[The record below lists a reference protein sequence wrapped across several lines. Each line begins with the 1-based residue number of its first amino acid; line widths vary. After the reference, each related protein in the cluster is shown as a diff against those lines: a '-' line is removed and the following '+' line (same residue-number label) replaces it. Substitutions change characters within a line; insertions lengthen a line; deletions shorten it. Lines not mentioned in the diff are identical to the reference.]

1 VKCQVVVTNSASLK
15 LMGMQNLGKTWAV
28 HEVKQYDI
36 THGCEQRK
44 SLAKKTKFSDHGQIY

>member
-1 VKCQVVVTNSASLK
+1 
-15 LMGMQNLGKTWAV
+15 MQNLGKTWAV